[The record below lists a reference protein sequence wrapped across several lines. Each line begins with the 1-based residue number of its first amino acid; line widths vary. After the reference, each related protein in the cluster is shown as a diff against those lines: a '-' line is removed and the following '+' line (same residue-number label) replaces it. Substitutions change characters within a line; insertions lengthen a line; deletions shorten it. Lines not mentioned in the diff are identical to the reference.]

1 MQVIC
6 VERWTF
12 WAAIV
17 AAVAGPVLS
26 TGFGVWY
33 SASGANSGTIWDVG
47 GIVAALVLVLLLV
60 SVALGGSRD
69 PSVRSL
75 PATPPP

>member
-1 MQVIC
+1 MQVIS

-17 AAVAGPVLS
+17 LAVAGPVLS

-33 SASGANSGTIWDVG
+33 TPTNSFGGTSWDIGAW
-47 GIVAALVLVLLLV
+47 VAALVFVLLLV
-60 SVALGGSRD
+60 SIALGGSRD

-75 PATPPP
+75 PATPPS